1 MMLFFDAWNR
11 LKTTLAD
18 CRIITGYV
26 TVFPALAVDCK
37 QRQLR
42 PVRGKPED
50 ADCRDNKR
58 NVLANHRAEQA
69 QRKRLQQGS
78 CQHEGRCPDK
88 KNNIGEA
95 LCLGFKRFFEGV
107 TGWLH
112 LNKYFAGT
120 RYREGTGF
128 DAG

>member
-1 MMLFFDAWNR
+1 MPSYGALYT

-26 TVFPALAVDCK
+26 AVFPALPVDCK

-50 ADCRDNKR
+50 AYSRGNKR

-69 QRKRLQQGS
+69 QRKRLEQCR

-95 LCLGFKRFFEGV
+95 LCLGFKRFF
-107 TGWLH
+107 
-112 LNKYFAGT
+112 
-120 RYREGTGF
+120 
-128 DAG
+128 